1 MKPVKSP
8 IAAMAVEMAVK
19 LGADAARAIVEQN
32 LENSV
37 TVLNNETDRIMSSTS
52 RTLFLSI
59 FIDGR
64 YGSFTTNMLREEELR
79 RFVASAIEATR
90 MIARDECRGLPDP
103 SRYFRGGGADLR
115 QYDSRIETLSPDERI
130 AFAKS
135 VSEEV
140 WGKEKRLL
148 SIETEWGD
156 EVEHST
162 YADSAGFDGE
172 TLQTSFYAS
181 ASCSVKGRGEE
192 KPESWWFEG
201 SMFLDTLALKG
212 CGRTAMERGLES
224 ANPKRLLTGRYNIV
238 IENTVSSKM
247 VSPILAAL
255 SGGSLQ
261 QGNSFL
267 RESLG
272 KKIFGENL
280 TLVDRPHTPGLPGS
294 RYFDDEGVATCE
306 RDIIRE
312 GVVGNYFISTYYSRK
327 MGIPAT
333 ISGPSVLKFEG
344 PSVIR
349 KNELSLPALMEKAG
363 RGILIT
369 DFNGGNYN
377 RATGDFSYGVR
388 GFLFEEGR
396 KVHPIREMNVT
407 GNIISLWNNL
417 IAVGDD
423 GRASS
428 KWMIPSLAFEG
439 VDFSGL

>member
-1 MKPVKSP
+1 MVRAESGLYPSHT
-8 IAAMAVEMAVK
+8 AAS
-19 LGADAARAIVEQN
+19 GN
-32 LENSV
+32 
-37 TVLNNETDRIMSSTS
+37 
-52 RTLFLSI
+52 
-59 FIDGR
+59 
-64 YGSFTTNMLREEELR
+64 REYPL
-79 RFVASAIEATR
+79 
-90 MIARDECRGLPDP
+90 
-103 SRYFRGGGADLR
+103 
-115 QYDSRIETLSPDERI
+115 
-130 AFAKS
+130 
-135 VSEEV
+135 
-140 WGKEKRLL
+140 
-148 SIETEWGD
+148 
-156 EVEHST
+156 
-162 YADSAGFDGE
+162 
-172 TLQTSFYAS
+172 
-181 ASCSVKGRGEE
+181 
-192 KPESWWFEG
+192 
-201 SMFLDTLALKG
+201 
-212 CGRTAMERGLES
+212 
-224 ANPKRLLTGRYNIV
+224 
-238 IENTVSSKM
+238 
-247 VSPILAAL
+247 
-255 SGGSLQ
+255 
-261 QGNSFL
+261 
-267 RESLG
+267 
-272 KKIFGENL
+272 
-280 TLVDRPHTPGLPGS
+280 RPHTPGLPGS

-327 MGIPAT
+327 KGIPAT